1 MSEAAHHHPN
11 YVKIWAILVV
21 LLVVTVVGPMFEIR
35 ALTLLTAFG
44 VAIVKAY
51 LVLKNF
57 MHVNHA
63 ARYVSYLLATAIV
76 FMVLFFAGAGPDVM
90 QSAGHNWE
98 KPSWEA
104 ASAAAAAGGG
114 HEGDHH

>member
-1 MSEAAHHHPN
+1 MSEAVHHHPN

-21 LLVVTVVGPMFEIR
+21 LLVITVIGPMAEIR

-57 MHVNHA
+57 MHVNLA
-63 ARYVSYLLATAIV
+63 ARYVGYLLATAIV
-76 FMVLFFAGAGPDVM
+76 FMVLFFAGAAPDVM
-90 QSAGHNWE
+90 NEAGRNWE
-98 KPSWEA
+98 KPSWKA
-104 ASAAAAAGGG
+104 ASAAVTTGE
-114 HEGDHH
+114 HEGAHH